1 MKKSRNAT
9 RLSKPS
15 TINSK
20 TEWNYDVKLYLI
32 ILKVNPKD
40 STITI
45 KKLKDSWNLEEMCS

>member
-1 MKKSRNAT
+1 MKKGRNAT

-20 TEWNYDVKLYLI
+20 TEWNMVKLYLI